1 MGFFGRLAKLFQI
14 QFSPRTQRR
23 LTRFR
28 DGFLGWIIYPFVLVG
43 KLFAEIGRQVAH
55 WWSLRNMRFLLQGL
69 PAVLLAL
76 GALVFGVVV
85 YFQDRNLLATTY
97 KYETEVSLR
106 KVGELERAKKD
117 SAEPLARAET
127 CAHRLAMS
135 SPDDQERY
143 QLARVLLAQK
153 KDAEAHAIMKRLA
166 SEGPNG
172 FGPAQLWMAG
182 RLLSSDP
189 LSREQLNAAIG
200 HLE

>member
-1 MGFFGRLAKLFQI
+1 MGFFGRLAKVFQL

-28 DGFLGWIIYPFVLVG
+28 EQFLGWIVYPFVLVG
-43 KLFAEIGRQVAH
+43 KLFAEIGRQVAL
-55 WWSLRNMRFLLQGL
+55 WWSLRNLRFLLQGL
-69 PAVLLAL
+69 PALLLAL

-106 KVGELERAKKD
+106 KVAELEKAKKD
-117 SAEPLARAET
+117 PAEPLARAET

-135 SPDDQERY
+135 SPDETERF

-153 KDAEAHAIMKRLA
+153 KDAEAYAIINKLA

-182 RLLSSDP
+182 RLLNSDR
-189 LSREQLNAAIG
+189 LSLEQLNAAIG
-200 HLE
+200 